1 MQTQAIEDEKVA
13 VVCCATSNWL
23 PAAAVT
29 LLSCLRHGA
38 PANSDFVI
46 MLVGGGPADEAALE
60 AFNAR
65 HSTAIRLQHV
75 EIVEKEILNL
85 GRWLGHGIRLTMSR
99 YFDERYR
106 RVLYLD
112 SDVLA
117 LQPIDDLLETDLKG
131 YPLGAAID
139 VGFMPDL
146 VTTAATHR
154 ADIGFDEVTPYFN
167 SGVLLFDW
175 RQCLSGQ
182 YLQKAVA
189 LLPTV
194 EKSLFSEQDILNI
207 VFRGRWRVLPPKWN
221 VIALITEY
229 MSCEIGIKHFTSS
242 PKPWAEAPRFADRTF
257 STFYQDS
264 LSGTPWSGF
273 VDPRGWRWS
282 LKGMERVLRKMLSFG
297 KRRILVQALERAE
310 QASRV

>member
-1 MQTQAIEDEKVA
+1 MQASHDPGKAA

-29 LLSCLRHGA
+29 LLSCLRQSV
-38 PANSDFVI
+38 PTDTDFVI
-46 MLVGGGPADEAALE
+46 MLVGGGAADDEALA
-60 AFNAR
+60 AFNAK

-75 EIVEKEILNL
+75 EIVEQEILDL

-117 LQPIDDLLETDLKG
+117 LHPIDELLDMDLKG

-146 VTTAATHR
+146 VPTSAQHR
-154 ADIGFDEVTPYFN
+154 AAIGFDDVTPYFN

-194 EKSLFSEQDILNI
+194 GKSLLSEQDILNI
-207 VFRGRWRVLPPKWN
+207 VFRGRWQALPPKWN
-221 VIALITEY
+221 VIALVTEY
-229 MSCEIGIKHFTSS
+229 LSCDIGIKHFTSS
-242 PKPWAEAPRFADRTF
+242 PKPWAEAPRFADRKF

-282 LKGMERVLRKMLSFG
+282 LKGIERSLRKALSFG

-310 QASRV
+310 RASRV